1 MKLEKSNWT
10 RELWISDNLPVMRGM
25 NSETVDL
32 IYLDPPFNSKRMY
45 EGNLSPEM
53 GKQSFSDIWGDSDI
67 TEDDRR
73 ILKTEYPNCAALIDV
88 LAVSHGKSWKSY
100 LSFMGIRL
108 MEMHRLLK
116 ETGSI
121 YLHCDWHMSHPL
133 KMLMDMIFGAK
144 QFRNEIIWN
153 YQAGTSPKNAFG
165 RRHDVVLFYARDK
178 RNVFVRQDKPVMNP
192 SRYNKIDK
200 DGQHY
205 DVNGQGKR
213 YYLKDGQTCDDVWTW
228 LQEKKFQQIN
238 SQSKERTGW
247 QTQKPLALLERIIKA
262 SSNKGD
268 IVLDPFC
275 GCGTACIAATR
286 LERRWIGIDQDPA
299 VDKIMQKRIQDDTKL
314 APEWDSVK
322 IIDVQTAADL
332 PKRTD
337 VQSFTKNTQTKRML
351 YETQKGKCASGDLC
365 PNGAEKQNINLMD
378 FDRKMPGKRGGG
390 YVWGNVQLL
399 CRTCNGKKGKKTW
412 KVFLDSLRRAKAAE
426 LLEGIESPE

>member
-73 ILKTEYPNCAALIDV
+73 ILKTEYPHCAALIDV
-88 LAVSHGKSWKSY
+88 LADSHGKSWKSY

-144 QFRNEIIWN
+144 NFRNEIIWFYN
-153 YQAGTSPKNAFG
+153 DTPGRPKRDFSRKHDAILRYVVSDRYVFNAGDVQIPVLPESIARYQTARKLGGREYIGGSKTKLPESVWAFPA
-165 RRHDVVLFYARDK
+165 VK
-178 RNVFVRQDKPVMNP
+178 RN
-192 SRYNKIDK
+192 
-200 DGQHY
+200 
-205 DVNGQGKR
+205 
-213 YYLKDGQTCDDVWTW
+213 
-228 LQEKKFQQIN
+228 
-238 SQSKERTGW
+238 SKESTGW
-247 QTQKPLALLERIIKA
+247 ETQKPLVLLERIIKA
-262 SSNKGD
+262 SSDKGD
-268 IVLDPFC
+268 IVFDPFC
-275 GCGTACIAATR
+275 GCGTACIAATH
-286 LERRWIGIDQDPA
+286 LERQWIGIDQDSSA
-299 VDKIMQKRIQDDTKL
+299 DKIMQERIKKDKKL
-314 APEWDSVK
+314 IASDWDSVK

-337 VQSFTKNTQTKRML
+337 VQSFKKDDKTKRMM
-351 YETQKGKCASGDLC
+351 YEMQKGRCAIGDLC
-365 PNGAEKQNINLMD
+365 PNGTEKQNINFMV
-378 FDRKMPGKRGGG
+378 FDRILPKKRGGG
-390 YVWGNVQLL
+390 YVTGNVQLL
-399 CRTCNGKKGKKTW
+399 CSTCNGKKGMRTMKAYK
-412 KVFLDSLRRAKAAE
+412 DSLRKQKAAE
-426 LLEGIESPE
+426 LIKDMESPE